1 MGSKTCTRSR
11 NETCGHR
18 AGTLIRRENMAQ
30 IETASAQGPSTH
42 PWMDRFLTMIMV
54 AGGVAT
60 VAWIAAM
67 LMAGWQMAVA
77 LMGVSAA

>member
-1 MGSKTCTRSR
+1 
-11 NETCGHR
+11 
-18 AGTLIRRENMAQ
+18 
-30 IETASAQGPSTH
+30 
-42 PWMDRFLTMIMV
+42 MDRFLTMIMV